1 LLLTLFCSSRSRLI
15 FYSMLSLTFL
25 GTGASI
31 PTLDRNVAGLAVQR
45 EGEVLLFDCG
55 EGNQRQM
62 MRYGVGF
69 TFKEIF
75 FTHYHADHILGLTGL
90 LRTMG
95 LQDRSAPVILYGP
108 KGAQR
113 VLGTTVTLGIERNKF
128 PVEIIEVK
136 PGDRLGR
143 EEYDIVVFE
152 TEHRADTVGYAL
164 VEHQRLGRFN
174 PDRAR
179 ELGIPEGPL
188 WGQLHKGKTVTLE
201 DGRTFG
207 PADLVGAPRSGRA
220 VVYTGDT
227 RPHLPVIEA
236 SQGAD
241 LLVHEATFGGDEAE
255 RALET
260 GHSTAAEA
268 ARVALEAGVRRLVLT
283 HISSRYNR
291 DASELLAEA
300 KAVFPH
306 TVIARDGMTV
316 EVPYA
321 DAE

>member
-1 LLLTLFCSSRSRLI
+1 
-15 FYSMLSLTFL
+15 MLSLTFL

-31 PTLDRNVAGLAVQR
+31 PTLDRNVAGIAVQR
-45 EGEVLLFDCG
+45 EGEMLLFDCG

-75 FTHYHADHILGLTGL
+75 FTHYHADHMLGVTGL

-95 LQDRSAPVILYGP
+95 LQDRTTPVTLYGP
-108 KGAQR
+108 KGGQR
-113 VLGTTVTLGIERNKF
+113 ILGAAVMLGIERNKF
-128 PVEIIEVK
+128 PIEIIEIK
-136 PGDRLGR
+136 PGDRLAR
-143 EEYDIVVFE
+143 DQYDIVVFE

-188 WGQLHKGKTVTLE
+188 WGQLHKGKAVRLE
-201 DGRTFG
+201 DGRTFE
-207 PADLVGAPRSGRA
+207 PADLVGPPRSGRTL
-220 VVYTGDT
+220 VYTGDT
-227 RPHLPVIEA
+227 RPNLSVIEA
-236 SQGAD
+236 ARGAD
-241 LLVHEATFGGDEAE
+241 LLVHEATFGGDETE
-255 RALET
+255 RARET
-260 GHSTAAEA
+260 GHSTASEA

-300 KAVFPH
+300 KAVFPE
-306 TVIARDGMTV
+306 TAIARDGMTV
-316 EVPYA
+316 DVPYA
-321 DAE
+321 DAETD

>member
-1 LLLTLFCSSRSRLI
+1 
-15 FYSMLSLTFL
+15 MLSLTFL

-31 PTLDRNVAGLAVQR
+31 PTIDRNVAGLAVQR
-45 EGEVLLFDCG
+45 EGETLLFDCG

-69 TFKEIF
+69 AFQEIF
-75 FTHYHADHILGLTGL
+75 FTHYHADHLLGVTGL

-95 LQDRSAPVILYGP
+95 LQDRALPVTLYGP

-113 VLGTTVTLGIERNKF
+113 ILGAAITLGIERNKF
-128 PVEIIEVK
+128 PVEILEIK
-136 PGDRLGR
+136 PGDRLPR
-143 EEYDIVVFE
+143 DQYDIVVFE

-164 VEHQRLGRFN
+164 AEHPRLGRFN
-174 PDRAR
+174 PERAR

-188 WGQLHKGKTVTLE
+188 WGRLHKGHTVTLE
-201 DGRTFG
+201 DGRCFR
-207 PADLVGAPRSGRA
+207 PADLVGPPREGRTL
-220 VVYTGDT
+220 VYTGDT

-236 SQGAD
+236 ARGAD
-241 LLVHEATFGGDEAE
+241 LLVHEATFGGDEQARAE
-255 RALET
+255 ET
-260 GHSTAAEA
+260 GHSTASEA
-268 ARVALEAGVRRLVLT
+268 ARVALEAGARRLVLT

-300 KAVFPH
+300 RAVFPE

-321 DAE
+321 DAEGPAECDPAVR

>member
-1 LLLTLFCSSRSRLI
+1 
-15 FYSMLSLTFL
+15 MLSLTFL

-31 PTLDRNVAGLAVQR
+31 PTLDRNVAGIAIQR
-45 EGEVLLFDCG
+45 EGEMLLFDCG

-75 FTHYHADHILGLTGL
+75 FTHYHADHMLGVTGL

-95 LQDRSAPVILYGP
+95 LQDRTTPVTLYGP

-113 VLGTTVTLGIERNKF
+113 ILGAAVMLGIE
-128 PVEIIEVK
+128 IIEIK
-136 PGDRLGR
+136 PGDRLAR
-143 EEYDIVVFE
+143 DQYDIVVFE

-188 WGQLHKGKTVTLE
+188 WGQLHKGKAVRLE
-201 DGRTFG
+201 DGRTFE
-207 PADLVGAPRSGRA
+207 PADLVGPPRSGRTL
-220 VVYTGDT
+220 VYTGDT
-227 RPHLPVIEA
+227 RPNLSVIEA
-236 SQGAD
+236 ARGAD
-241 LLVHEATFGGDEAE
+241 LLVHEATFGGDETE
-255 RALET
+255 RARET
-260 GHSTAAEA
+260 GHSTASEA

-300 KAVFPH
+300 KAVFPE
-306 TVIARDGMTV
+306 TAIARDGMTV
-316 EVPYA
+316 DVPYA
-321 DAE
+321 DAETD

>member
-1 LLLTLFCSSRSRLI
+1 
-15 FYSMLSLTFL
+15 MLSLTFL

-31 PTLDRNVAGLAVQR
+31 PTLDRNVAGIAIQR

-75 FTHYHADHILGLTGL
+75 FTHYHADHMLGVTGL

-95 LQDRSAPVILYGP
+95 LQERTTPVMLYGP

-113 VLGTTVTLGIERNKF
+113 ILGAAVMLGIERNKF
-128 PVEIIEVK
+128 PIEIIEIK
-136 PGDRLGR
+136 PGDRLAR
-143 EEYDIVVFE
+143 DQYDIVVFE

-188 WGQLHKGKTVTLE
+188 WGQLHKGKSVTLE
-201 DGRTFG
+201 DGRTFA
-207 PADLVGAPRSGRA
+207 PADLVGPPRSGRTL
-220 VVYTGDT
+220 VYTGDT
-227 RPHLPVIEA
+227 RPNLSVIEA
-236 SQGAD
+236 ARGAD
-241 LLVHEATFGGDEAE
+241 LLVHEATFGGDELE
-255 RALET
+255 RARET
-260 GHSTAAEA
+260 GHSTASEA

-300 KAVFPH
+300 KAVFPE
-306 TVIARDGMTV
+306 TAIARDGMTV
-316 EVPYA
+316 DVPYA
-321 DAE
+321 DAETD

>member
-1 LLLTLFCSSRSRLI
+1 
-15 FYSMLSLTFL
+15 
-25 GTGASI
+25 
-31 PTLDRNVAGLAVQR
+31 
-45 EGEVLLFDCG
+45 
-55 EGNQRQM
+55 M

-75 FTHYHADHILGLTGL
+75 FTHYHADHMLGVTGL

-95 LQDRSAPVILYGP
+95 LQDRSAPVTLYGP

-113 VLGTTVTLGIERNKF
+113 ILGAAVMLGIERNKF
-128 PVEIIEVK
+128 PVEIIEIK
-136 PGDRLGR
+136 PGDRLAR
-143 EEYDIVVFE
+143 HEYDIVVFE

-179 ELGIPEGPL
+179 KLGIPEGPL
-188 WGQLHKGKTVTLE
+188 WGQLHKGEAVTLE

-207 PADLVGAPRSGRA
+207 PADLVGPPRSGRTL
-220 VVYTGDT
+220 VYTGDT
-227 RPHLPVIEA
+227 RPNLSVIEA
-236 SQGAD
+236 ARGAD
-241 LLVHEATFGGDEAE
+241 LLVHEATFGGDELE
-255 RALET
+255 RARET
-260 GHSTAAEA
+260 GHSTASEA

-300 KAVFPH
+300 KAVFPE
-306 TVIARDGMTV
+306 TAIARDGMMV
-316 EVPYA
+316 DVPYA
-321 DAE
+321 DAETD